1 MERLNLKKLKKLSEM
16 EGKDQYQVKISNRF
30 TGLENLD
37 DNLDINRAW
46 ETLRQRIKISSE
58 ESRLL

>member
-16 EGKDQYQVKISNRF
+16 EGKDQYQAKISNRF

-37 DNLDINRAW
+37 DDLNIKRVWCNRS
-46 ETLRQRIKISSE
+46 L
-58 ESRLL
+58 